1 MDGRSETNTP
11 PTTSLWGVYNNQ
23 SISQSVNGR
32 VDTVDQGLCSTDKN
46 TKIIKSLKIMI
57 IKSLNMFHGRL
68 VTQVFP
74 VIIYTYSNQN
84 HISIGK
90 VKSNPS
96 LHTNTKLSNISG
108 IFSFPPYCLM
118 QRILQAMRKTT
129 RLKSGWGFGQ
139 TNSPLSTARVLIDAV
154 GLCLLR
160 VSEVWRLFAPDLRRW
175 INSFSGSDF
184 KPRLVYKTWYFSYF
198 VTNFNQQF

>member
-57 IKSLNMFHGRL
+57 IKSLNIFHRRL

-90 VKSNPS
+90 VKSNHS
-96 LHTNTKLSNISG
+96 LHTNTKLSHISG

-118 QRILQAMRKTT
+118 RRILQAQHVKHFFRGTPWQNCYMV
-129 RLKSGWGFGQ
+129 LQSGQ
-139 TNSPLSTARVLIDAV
+139 
-154 GLCLLR
+154 CL
-160 VSEVWRLFAPDLRRW
+160 
-175 INSFSGSDF
+175 N
-184 KPRLVYKTWYFSYF
+184 
-198 VTNFNQQF
+198 